1 MPYDCSAY
9 GVTEL
14 KETRM
19 IIKQTLLF
27 LLMIATESCVTNKIE
42 EPKFKIILSESE
54 FELREYEPRIIAETR
69 VGGEFSDAPN
79 RGFRILADYIFGN
92 NTKKADV
99 AMTAP
104 VSQERRSESIAMTAP
119 VSQEKASNNE
129 WVITFT
135 MPSKY
140 TMDNLPKPND
150 YRVVIR
156 QLPPGKFAAVKF
168 SGMNSQNTVTEK
180 TASLRSWLTS
190 KNYKTKGSE
199 PLYARYN
206 PPWTPWFWRRN
217 EILIELE

>member
-1 MPYDCSAY
+1 
-9 GVTEL
+9 
-14 KETRM
+14 M
-19 IIKQTLLF
+19 IYKQALLA
-27 LLMIATESCVTNKIE
+27 LLMIALEGCVTSKIE
-42 EPKFKIILSESE
+42 EPKFKVIQSESE
-54 FELREYEPRIIAETR
+54 FEIREYEPRIIAETR
-69 VGGEFSDAPN
+69 VSGEFADAPN

-92 NTKKADV
+92 NTKKTEI

-104 VSQERRSESIAMTAP
+104 VSQEKNESIAMTAP

-129 WVITFT
+129 WIITFT

-140 TMDNLPKPND
+140 TMESLPRPND
-150 YRVVIR
+150 NRVVIR
-156 QLPPGKFAAVKF
+156 QLPPGTFAAVRF
-168 SGMNSQNTVTEK
+168 SGLNSQNTVKEK

-190 KNYKTKGSE
+190 KNHKAKGSE

>member
-1 MPYDCSAY
+1 
-9 GVTEL
+9 
-14 KETRM
+14 M
-19 IIKQTLLF
+19 IIKQTFLL
-27 LLMIATESCVTNKIE
+27 LLMIATESCVTSKIE
-42 EPKFKIILSESE
+42 EPKFKITLSESE

-69 VGGEFSDAPN
+69 VSGEFSDAPN

-92 NTKKADV
+92 NTKQTEI

-104 VSQERRSESIAMTAP
+104 VSQERKSESIAMTAP

-129 WVITFT
+129 WIITFT

-140 TMDNLPKPND
+140 TMDSLPKPND
-150 YRVVIR
+150 NRVAIR
-156 QLPPGKFAAVKF
+156 QLPSGKFAAIKF

-190 KNYKTKGSE
+190 KNYKAKGNE